1 MSPSGMR
8 RVSRGGAAKAG
19 VGRSSFGRREY
30 GREPDDCFGLL
41 SSPVGLARKPS
52 ISAAGAGGM
61 APSGARAI
69 GRKRLTR
76 WLKLGDTSRLLPVAR
91 RCLRTGRVGSDLE
104 ASEAALDGCQPF
116 MASAASRT
124 APGFSVSRR
133 AAPRI
138 ADVEL
143 EGTILYQEGATVA
156 RVTVPR
162 GSIVTVVQ
170 GKLQVCHFTCVK
182 TADNRR
188 SRSCAVSVVWR
199 PRGRGAKNLV
209 PFEVFLK

>member
-76 WLKLGDTSRLLPVAR
+76 WWLKLGETSRLLPVAR

-143 EGTILYQEGATVA
+143 EGTMLYQEGATVA

-162 GSIVTVVQ
+162 GGWRRRATGCNTRKVVVTVG
-170 GKLQVCHFTCVK
+170 GKL
-182 TADNRR
+182 
-188 SRSCAVSVVWR
+188 
-199 PRGRGAKNLV
+199 
-209 PFEVFLK
+209 EV